1 MIWMIWMGRLLIS
14 AGSGENRIIGFAR
27 GGRTL
32 IAASF
37 QNTRMEDVPY
47 PSLKYR
53 SYIVLQ
59 ICCRCNC
66 FLEHSH
72 SDMQRHVVVDN
83 SMICIQRLSGRSCL
97 HCDVIVKTE
106 TRALPLCFGP
116 QA

>member
-1 MIWMIWMGRLLIS
+1 MGRLLIS

-27 GGRTL
+27 DGHTL

-37 QNTRMEDVPY
+37 QNTRMGDVPY

-53 SYIVLQ
+53 PYIVLQ

-72 SDMQRHVVVDN
+72 SDMQRHVAVDN
-83 SMICIQRLSGRSCL
+83 SIESAFRGY
-97 HCDVIVKTE
+97 
-106 TRALPLCFGP
+106 
-116 QA
+116 